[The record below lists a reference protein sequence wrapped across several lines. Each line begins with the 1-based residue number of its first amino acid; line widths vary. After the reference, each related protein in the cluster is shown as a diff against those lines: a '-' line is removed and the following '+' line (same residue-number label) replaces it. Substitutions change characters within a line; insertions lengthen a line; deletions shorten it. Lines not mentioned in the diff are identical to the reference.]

1 MPITIP
7 MHTVARILGR
17 HGLGRVSVETLPGGQ
32 INASYLVDEQYV
44 LRVNLRPDEHGKLAR
59 ERRILEMLRDLMPVP
74 RTVAYE
80 GSSRLIPH
88 EYMIQTYVPGE
99 SLLVR
104 WGAADEAER
113 ASYLDQLARMLRR
126 LHSVRLTG
134 YGDPTNPRQGETW
147 AALHARRAAHAL
159 QSARAA
165 SNVDAALLDT
175 VEHAIVRDS
184 AALAGGYP
192 SLTHGDLHF
201 GNIHVQH
208 GKITG
213 LLDFERA
220 WAATPDWDLDQ
231 LIRFVHYP
239 NVFASSSLEHAVNPE
254 DLTSVIPALQAGYP
268 DLFAFQSLPS
278 RLRVYALEYELR
290 ALVSVRKRHGNNPEA
305 LRAVEARIHA
315 TLSPAFPGI

>member
-17 HGLGRVSVETLPGGQ
+17 HGLGRTSVESLPGGQ

-59 ERRILEMLRDLMPVP
+59 EKRILEMLRDLMPVP
-74 RTVAYE
+74 QTIAYE

-104 WGAADEAER
+104 WGAADEDER
-113 ASYLDQLARMLRR
+113 MGYLAQLATMLRR
-126 LHSVRLTG
+126 LHSVRLSG
-134 YGDPTNPRQGETW
+134 FGDPTNPRQGETW
-147 AALHARRAAHAL
+147 SALHARRAGHAL
-159 QSARAA
+159 QSARTAA
-165 SNVDAALLDT
+165 NVDASLLDKI
-175 VEHAIVRDS
+175 ERAIARDS
-184 AALAGGYP
+184 TALVGGHP

-201 GNIHVQH
+201 GNIHVAR

-239 NVFASSSLEHAVNPE
+239 GIFASSAAEHTIGPG
-254 DLTSVIPALQAGYP
+254 DLTAVIPALHRGYP
-268 DLFAFQSLPS
+268 DLFAVNSLPS

-290 ALVSVRKRHGNNPEA
+290 ALVSVRKRHNNNPDV

-315 TLSPAFPGI
+315 TLAPEFGAV